1 MRCQNGDLR
10 AVSYN
15 CDVSFLNLRNIFQV
29 KAVAHL
35 RELHLCRV
43 ELSTEQLVS
52 LLESC
57 IAASGKFEEVNLS
70 AMDLSQVE

>member
-1 MRCQNGDLR
+1 M
-10 AVSYN
+10 
-15 CDVSFLNLRNIFQV
+15 

-70 AMDLSQVE
+70 AMDLSQVESTSDNLLQHLLCQIISD

>member
-1 MRCQNGDLR
+1 M
-10 AVSYN
+10 
-15 CDVSFLNLRNIFQV
+15 

-57 IAASGKFEEVNLS
+57 AARGKFEEVNLS
-70 AMDLSQVE
+70 AMDLSQVESTSDNLLQHLLC